1 MTGNT
6 TAARDGRS
14 VPRAQRL
21 VLLVEDDLDTR
32 EMYEMFLEHEGF
44 MVITAADAEA
54 ALLVARDRRPAI
66 VVTDF
71 TLPRMSGLELGR
83 QLRADA
89 GTSRIPLILLTGHA
103 LIEDGGSF
111 DTVLMK
117 PCLPNA
123 LAHVINE
130 VLRKTGD

>member
-1 MTGNT
+1 M
-6 TAARDGRS
+6 TAARDQRS
-14 VPRAQRL
+14 RPPVQRL

-44 MVITAADAEA
+44 AVITAADAEA
-54 ALLVARDRRPAI
+54 AWLVAREQRPAI

-71 TLPRMSGLELGR
+71 TLPRMSGLDLGR
-83 QLRADA
+83 QLRADP

-103 LIEDGGSF
+103 LIDDGGSF

-117 PCLPNA
+117 PCLPNV
-123 LAHVINE
+123 LADVINDL
-130 VLRKTGD
+130 VRKST